1 MSLELSGTT
10 PAIKGVA
17 GSVAA
22 PALTGDDANTGI
34 SFPAADTIK
43 FSTNGDER
51 LSITNSGLSGDGSGL
66 TGISGGGI
74 TQADQWRL
82 STHLSVSSE
91 TILTSNWERNDTSF
105 AYIGSGFDP
114 PSSGNF
120 TFPATG
126 IYLVMGFFYG
136 YGDGGGRRY
145 LMNRVFGTTDN
156 SNYVALTQSV
166 GSCSGG
172 GEYTNGTAQTIFDVT
187 DVTTHK
193 IQMRIDCD
201 SGAGVFLGQDAVNTT
216 GITFIR
222 LGDT

>member
-1 MSLELSGTT
+1 MPITINGSGT
-10 PAIKGVA
+10 V
-17 GSVAA
+17 
-22 PALTGDDANTGI
+22 TGI
-34 SFPAADTIK
+34 SAGGLPDGCILDADINAMAASK
-43 FSTNGDER
+43 
-51 LSITNSGLSGDGSGL
+51 L
-66 TGISGGGI
+66 TGALPAISGASLTNLPSGGGI

-105 AYIGSGFDP
+105 AYIGSGMSE
-114 PSSGNF
+114 SSGIF

-166 GSCSGG
+166 GSCS
-172 GEYTNGTAQTIFDVT
+172 EVANILMVL
-187 DVTTHK
+187 HK
-193 IQMRIDCD
+193 Q
-201 SGAGVFLGQDAVNTT
+201 FLTLLTLQHIKYKCG
-216 GITFIR
+216 
-222 LGDT
+222 

>member
-1 MSLELSGTT
+1 MPITINGSGT
-10 PAIKGVA
+10 V
-17 GSVAA
+17 
-22 PALTGDDANTGI
+22 TGI
-34 SFPAADTIK
+34 SAGGLPDGCILDADINAMAASK
-43 FSTNGDER
+43 
-51 LSITNSGLSGDGSGL
+51 L
-66 TGISGGGI
+66 TGALPAISGASLTNLPSGGGI

-105 AYIGSGFDP
+105 AYIGSGM
-114 PSSGNF
+114 SESCGIF

-201 SGAGVFLGQDAVNTT
+201 SGAGVFLGQSAVNTT

>member
-1 MSLELSGTT
+1 MSLVFDGSTNSISGLANGGLPDGCILDADINAMAASKLTGAL
-10 PAIKGVA
+10 PAISGA
-17 GSVAA
+17 S
-22 PALTGDDANTGI
+22 LTNLP
-34 SFPAADTIK
+34 S
-43 FSTNGDER
+43 S
-51 LSITNSGLSGDGSGL
+51 
-66 TGISGGGI
+66 GGI

-82 STHLSVSSE
+82 SAYVTVSSE

-105 AYIGSGFDP
+105 AYIGSGMSE
-114 PSSGNF
+114 SSGIF

-136 YGDGGGRRY
+136 YGNGGGRRY

-156 SNYVALTQSV
+156 SNYVALVQSV
-166 GSCSGG
+166 GSCSAG

-193 IQMRIDCD
+193 IQMRIDSD
-201 SGAGVFLGQDAVNTT
+201 VGASVFLGNSSTNTT